1 MFTSPLERVKKLFE
15 EKARV
20 EARLDSNVPISM
32 KELNETQKR
41 LREIEEEIKKL
52 ESFHNVF

>member
-52 ESFHNVF
+52 ERRTS